1 MGLKLKWNPF
11 DVYTVENLF
20 SFTCSTEQ
28 EILRLFHYGLRNK
41 VIGSHKMNL
50 ASSRSHTIFGVTVEQ
65 IDAEHPDNMVISKLQ
80 LVDLAGSERQEHTK
94 VDGKT
99 QKESIEINR
108 SLFTLRQVITALN
121 DIASGKKDA
130 SGIYVPYR
138 DSKLTCL
145 LRQSIGGN
153 AFCCMVACLH
163 PSDIFFAENYS
174 TLTYAAR
181 AGAISNRPV
190 KNDDPKTKQI
200 EELKSHVKILTNEL
214 LKANQHIEFL
224 SRLTGQKIERFG
236 SPAIMGK
243 YSGGGMAPSMLK
255 TNPSGSRR
263 GSDAPF
269 KASVQS

>member
-1 MGLKLKWNPF
+1 M
-11 DVYTVENLF
+11 
-20 SFTCSTEQ
+20 
-28 EILRLFHYGLRNK
+28 
-41 VIGSHKMNL
+41 
-50 ASSRSHTIFGVTVEQ
+50 
-65 IDAEHPDNMVISKLQ
+65 
-80 LVDLAGSERQEHTK
+80 
-94 VDGKT
+94 
-99 QKESIEINR
+99 
-108 SLFTLRQVITALN
+108 ITALN

-130 SGIYVPYR
+130 NGIYVPYR

-153 AFCCMVACLH
+153 AFCCMIACLH
-163 PSDIFFAENYS
+163 PSDIFFTENYS

-200 EELKSHVKILTNEL
+200 EELKSHVKILTSEL

-236 SPAIMGK
+236 SPAIIGK
-243 YSGGGMAPSMLK
+243 YSGSGVAPSMLK
-255 TNPSGSRR
+255 TNPTSGRR

-269 KASVQS
+269 KASILSQNAAAYINGNMSASKKSDTKPFLPKINDKSSASNYSGHVQMAQETPPRDSTESQKLKDMDE